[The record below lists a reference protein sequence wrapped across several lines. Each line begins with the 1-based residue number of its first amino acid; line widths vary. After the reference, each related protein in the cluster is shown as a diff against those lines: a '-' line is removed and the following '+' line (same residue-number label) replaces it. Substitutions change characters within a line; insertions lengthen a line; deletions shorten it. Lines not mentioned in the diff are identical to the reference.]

1 MTKDNRTHEG
11 WTRLPGRPRPYL
23 LRSGEGEHS
32 HMVDMLATVLV
43 SGDETDGQFGL
54 QLVEG
59 PRGDV
64 IPGHLHPGAH
74 HTIWVLDGAVRVW
87 ADDLNGLKVAT
98 TLERDDFLFIPAGTL
113 HTFRIESRTARMAG
127 INTGGFERYVHALGV
142 PTGSASLPVE
152 PVAPRPEDYRAGGA
166 EFGIEFHPEW
176 DPTAAE
182 R

>member
-1 MTKDNRTHEG
+1 MTKENRTHEA
-11 WTRLPGRPRPYL
+11 WTGLPGRPQPYV

-32 HMVDMLATVLV
+32 ILVDHVATVLV
-43 SGDETDGQFGL
+43 SGDETEGQFGL
-54 QLVEG
+54 QLIEG

-64 IPGHLHPGAH
+64 IPAHLHPRVH

-87 ADDLNGLKVAT
+87 ADDQQGLTVAT
-98 TLERDDFLFIPAGTL
+98 TLERNDFMFVPAGTM
-113 HTFRIESRTARMAG
+113 HTLQIQSSTARMAG

-142 PTGSASLPVE
+142 PTDAQEIPAE
-152 PVAPRPEDYRAGGA
+152 PVAPVMSDYRAGGV

-176 DPTAAE
+176 DPATVE